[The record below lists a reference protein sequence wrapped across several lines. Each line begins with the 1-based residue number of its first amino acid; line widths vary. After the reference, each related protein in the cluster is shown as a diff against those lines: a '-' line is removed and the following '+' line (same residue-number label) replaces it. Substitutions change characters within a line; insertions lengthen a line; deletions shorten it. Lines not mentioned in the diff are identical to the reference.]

1 MQRWKIT
8 LEYDGAGFCGWQ
20 RQDNA
25 PSVQQAVEEA
35 IKGFSGESV
44 KVTGSGR
51 TDTGV
56 HAQGQV
62 AHFDLEKDT
71 KAETVRDALN
81 FYLKEKAVCVL
92 AAEAVSEDFHARF
105 GARQRH
111 YEYHVINRRVPLVLD
126 AARAMHV
133 PRPLDDEAMRAAADL
148 LVGQHDFSTFRAA
161 DCQSNSPIKTL
172 DIARITRA
180 QEHVY
185 FWFSARSFLYHQVRN
200 MVGTLVLVGTGQW
213 SLADFE
219 KAFAAHDRT
228 KGGPTAPAHAL
239 TFMRVD
245 YD

>member
-20 RQDNA
+20 RQENA

-35 IKGFSGESV
+35 IKGFSGEDV
-44 KVTGSGR
+44 KLVGAGR

-56 HAQGQV
+56 HARGQV
-62 AHFDLEKDT
+62 AHFDLEKET
-71 KAETVRDALN
+71 KADTVRDALN

-92 AAEAVSEDFHARF
+92 AAEAAAQDFHARF
-105 GARQRH
+105 NAKMRH
-111 YEYHVINRRVPLVLD
+111 YEYRVINRRVPLVLEV
-126 AARAMHV
+126 ARAMHV
-133 PRPLDDEAMRAAADL
+133 PRPLNVEAMQKAANTII
-148 LVGQHDFSTFRAA
+148 GQHDFSTFRAA
-161 DCQSNSPIKTL
+161 DCQSNSPVKTL
-172 DIARITRA
+172 DGARIERVGDDV
-180 QEHVY
+180 H

-213 SLADFE
+213 SLDDFAS
-219 KAFAAHDRT
+219 AFAAHDRT